1 MIDRRVFVAGGVSV
15 LSAALA
21 GCGGGGDPAEEPGVP
36 MVAQM
41 GPSAA
46 GGSRN
51 VQFVVQPL
59 LHTLLVTGADGVR
72 RKAGGLGR
80 GPGQLNFPIDVASLG
95 DLAYV
100 VETGNHRVQAFDAQG
115 ESWGSFGQDVLFYPG
130 GIEIRRSE
138 ILVADSRNGRIV
150 GFEPGG
156 KVTRILGAGVLSAPR
171 GLAVEGED
179 LLVADPG
186 LRKVVR
192 IDGEGRVREE
202 IGGDWVLPWSVA
214 TDGKQVFVTD
224 VSESAVSVV
233 EMSSG
238 RKRRVAVPKPPRSV
252 KSRKGAL
259 HLA

>member
-1 MIDRRVFVAGGVSV
+1 MIDRRVFVAGGVSA
-15 LSAALA
+15 LSMALA
-21 GCGGGGDPAEEPGVP
+21 GCGGGGDVADDPGLP
-36 MVAQM
+36 MVAEV

-46 GGSRN
+46 GSRG
-51 VQFVVQPL
+51 VQFIVQPL
-59 LHTLLVTGADGVR
+59 LHALLVTGTDGVQ
-72 RKAGGLGR
+72 RKVGGLGR
-80 GPGQLNFPIDVASLG
+80 GPGKLNFPVDVASMG
-95 DLAYV
+95 ELAYV
-100 VETGNHRVQAFDAQG
+100 VETGNHRVQAFDARG
-115 ESWGSFGQDVLFYPG
+115 LAWGSLGEGMLFYPG
-130 GIEIRRSE
+130 GIEARRSE
-138 ILVADSRNGRIV
+138 ILVSDSRNGRIV
-150 GFEPGG
+150 GFDRDG

-192 IDGEGRVREE
+192 IDSEGRVREE
-202 IGGDWVLPWSVA
+202 IGDGWVLPWSVA

-224 VSESAVSVV
+224 ASESAVSVV

-238 RKRRVAVPKPPRSV
+238 RKRSVAVPKPPKSV